1 MPSSGRITTLDDKSW
16 DKPVKSSIVVVAIEA
31 ELEKVPTGEGTLGG
45 PELEFK
51 IARGRVQEHFRTEG
65 NNE

>member
-1 MPSSGRITTLDDKSW
+1 M
-16 DKPVKSSIVVVAIEA
+16 KSSIVVVAIEA